1 MVYSQILTGLHAVID
16 VVGLPGNLLVITTI
30 FMESGFHRMRYILLA
45 SLAVSDCLLL
55 ILGNSLNI
63 ASVAQERWLY
73 GETMCILHIA
83 VTRYFYLSTVL
94 HFIAVSYER
103 YIAIVKSPL
112 TYDGSITASRVLE
125 LVLIW
130 ALPSLLCSAPFFLDS
145 GFFYNPEVPFC
156 KSAVSSHKIIFPLT
170 LTLFVVP
177 FIIILYLNWR
187 VFKTANIL
195 QINIVAAAQL
205 GSLEGSDLHK
215 QEQFEVRRILDR
227 KAAVDVCIIITVFL
241 LCYLPEW
248 ITNTLFY
255 LNKKKFLLEI
265 IPFTRCI
272 FYVSSLTNPIIY
284 SIRKREFR
292 AGVRRMLKRIGRLCG
307 VTFILDNKNGVN
319 SSTTQASFQR
329 ASSRAYFE
337 AVQENRPREVILSV
351 ETLEGSKGFRMNFE
365 KCLSPIEEGTE

>member
-1 MVYSQILTGLHAVID
+1 
-16 VVGLPGNLLVITTI
+16 
-30 FMESGFHRMRYILLA
+30 MESSFHRMRYILLA

-83 VTRYFYLSTVL
+83 VTRYFYLSSVL

-130 ALPSLLCSAPFFLDS
+130 ALPSLLCSAPFFFDS

-292 AGVRRMLKRIGRLCG
+292 AGVRRMLIRIGRLFG

-337 AVQENRPREVILSV
+337 AVQEDRPREVILSV
-351 ETLEGSKGFRMNFE
+351 ETLEGPKGFRMNFE

>member
-1 MVYSQILTGLHAVID
+1 MGAAFPSVLSSF
-16 VVGLPGNLLVITTI
+16 LLR
-30 FMESGFHRMRYILLA
+30 FGILLQSRSA
-45 SLAVSDCLLL
+45 ILQVSSELPQD
-55 ILGNSLNI
+55 
-63 ASVAQERWLY
+63 
-73 GETMCILHIA
+73 
-83 VTRYFYLSTVL
+83 
-94 HFIAVSYER
+94 
-103 YIAIVKSPL
+103 YISFDINFVRCPI
-112 TYDGSITASRVLE
+112 Y
-125 LVLIW
+125 
-130 ALPSLLCSAPFFLDS
+130 
-145 GFFYNPEVPFC
+145 YNPLPKLE
-156 KSAVSSHKIIFPLT
+156 S
-170 LTLFVVP
+170 
-177 FIIILYLNWR
+177 
-187 VFKTANIL
+187 FKTANIL

-255 LNKKKFLLEI
+255 FNKKKFLLEI

-337 AVQENRPREVILSV
+337 AVQEDRPREVILSV
-351 ETLEGSKGFRMNFE
+351 ETLEGPKGFRMNFE

>member
-30 FMESGFHRMRYILLA
+30 FMESSFHRMRYILLA

-112 TYDGSITASRVLE
+112 TYDGFITASRVLE

-130 ALPSLLCSAPFFLDS
+130 ALPSLLCSAPFFFDS

-170 LTLFVVP
+170 LILFVFP
-177 FIIILYLNWR
+177 LIIILYLNW
-187 VFKTANIL
+187 
-195 QINIVAAAQL
+195 
-205 GSLEGSDLHK
+205 
-215 QEQFEVRRILDR
+215 
-227 KAAVDVCIIITVFL
+227 
-241 LCYLPEW
+241 
-248 ITNTLFY
+248 
-255 LNKKKFLLEI
+255 
-265 IPFTRCI
+265 
-272 FYVSSLTNPIIY
+272 
-284 SIRKREFR
+284 
-292 AGVRRMLKRIGRLCG
+292 
-307 VTFILDNKNGVN
+307 
-319 SSTTQASFQR
+319 SF
-329 ASSRAYFE
+329 
-337 AVQENRPREVILSV
+337 
-351 ETLEGSKGFRMNFE
+351 
-365 KCLSPIEEGTE
+365 

>member
-1 MVYSQILTGLHAVID
+1 
-16 VVGLPGNLLVITTI
+16 
-30 FMESGFHRMRYILLA
+30 MESSFHRMRYILLA

-130 ALPSLLCSAPFFLDS
+130 ALPSLLCSAPFFFDS

-170 LTLFVVP
+170 LTLLVVP

-255 LNKKKFLLEI
+255 FNKKKFLLEI

-292 AGVRRMLKRIGRLCG
+292 AGVRRMLIRIGRLFG

-337 AVQENRPREVILSV
+337 AVQEDRPREVILSV
-351 ETLEGSKGFRMNFE
+351 ETLEGPKGFRMNFE

>member
-30 FMESGFHRMRYILLA
+30 FMESSFHRMRYILLA

-130 ALPSLLCSAPFFLDS
+130 ALPSLLCSAPFFFDS

-215 QEQFEVRRILDR
+215 QEQFEVQRILDR

-248 ITNTLFY
+248 ISNTLFY
-255 LNKKKFLLEI
+255 LNKKKFLLN
-265 IPFTRCI
+265 RLLR
-272 FYVSSLTNPIIY
+272 SSSHSFPQIH
-284 SIRKREFR
+284 
-292 AGVRRMLKRIGRLCG
+292 RR
-307 VTFILDNKNGVN
+307 
-319 SSTTQASFQR
+319 
-329 ASSRAYFE
+329 
-337 AVQENRPREVILSV
+337 
-351 ETLEGSKGFRMNFE
+351 
-365 KCLSPIEEGTE
+365 